1 MPTRLKNLCEA
12 AKELYGQ
19 QYDRVV
25 AGSTA
30 GHENVACTNAGEVVS
45 DGEEILVEKVST
57 HLRNRMER
65 HHFSIAQMVYNMARL
80 GDSSKQRRR
89 IRRKVS
95 IEKELL
101 QKVVTKYNQLVGKV
115 PRFP

>member
-25 AGSTA
+25 AGSSA

-57 HLRNRMER
+57 HLRNRME
-65 HHFSIAQMVYNMARL
+65 SA
-80 GDSSKQRRR
+80 
-89 IRRKVS
+89 KVS
-95 IEKELL
+95 LESIENG
-101 QKVVTKYNQLVGKV
+101 VFPWHVTVSSVDDLGKNNC
-115 PRFP
+115 

>member
-57 HLRNRMER
+57 HLRNRIER

-80 GDSSKQRRR
+80 G
-89 IRRKVS
+89 
-95 IEKELL
+95 
-101 QKVVTKYNQLVGKV
+101 G
-115 PRFP
+115 

>member
-19 QYDRVV
+19 QYDRLV
-25 AGSTA
+25 AGSSA

-45 DGEEILVEKVST
+45 DGEKILVEKVST

-65 HHFSIAQMVYNMARL
+65 TTSQLLRWCTTWQGWEV
-80 GDSSKQRRR
+80 SSD
-89 IRRKVS
+89 
-95 IEKELL
+95 
-101 QKVVTKYNQLVGKV
+101 
-115 PRFP
+115 

>member
-45 DGEEILVEKVST
+45 DGEEILVEKSLYPFKKSDGTSPLLNCSDGVQ
-57 HLRNRMER
+57 HGK
-65 HHFSIAQMVYNMARL
+65 AGRL
-80 GDSSKQRRR
+80 VLTRYIQ
-89 IRRKVS
+89 
-95 IEKELL
+95 
-101 QKVVTKYNQLVGKV
+101 
-115 PRFP
+115 

>member
-19 QYDRVV
+19 Q
-25 AGSTA
+25 AI
-30 GHENVACTNAGEVVS
+30 HKCVACTNAGEVVS
-45 DGEEILVEKVST
+45 DGEKILVEKVST

-80 GDSSKQRRR
+80 G
-89 IRRKVS
+89 
-95 IEKELL
+95 
-101 QKVVTKYNQLVGKV
+101 G
-115 PRFP
+115 

>member
-25 AGSTA
+25 AGSSA

-45 DGEEILVEKVST
+45 DGEEILVEKVS
-57 HLRNRMER
+57 R
-65 HHFSIAQMVYNMARL
+65 
-80 GDSSKQRRR
+80 G
-89 IRRKVS
+89 
-95 IEKELL
+95 
-101 QKVVTKYNQLVGKV
+101 
-115 PRFP
+115 